1 MSEVAENPPT
11 KQEGTALQ
19 PPTDA
24 QGHPVREWIDT
35 LLQAA
40 GIAKDKQKTP
50 AQSDD
55 KAAVN
60 PTDATA
66 APDDASVST
75 TVADAKDAAATDAT
89 TSESNKEDEDKESSP
104 TVSDT
109 KDVSMDPAA
118 DEAKPG
124 EGASAPAPKRYR
136 RRRCEIEGCSK
147 FARFNNACSGH
158 GGRRLCAEAGC
169 ERVAQFG
176 HKCSAHGGIKFC
188 SVEGCQRAV
197 QSRGCCKT
205 HGGGVRCQYPDCT
218 KGAISKGFCRSHG
231 GGSRCAE
238 EGCEK
243 WAQRHGYCV
252 RHSKSSSAP
261 KATPI
266 QRAREPSVVDIACKE
281 RSSDCYSGNE
291 KARQSVDLKFG
302 DFVDYYQATFRK
314 QSHWLQ
320 TVGGLEFYLA
330 QCPIAVPKPDATCT
344 KASLPAIMNHFR
356 IPACLQ
362 GKSVTQVNL
371 WMTVQP
377 GRTTLHYDAYQ
388 NILVVLYGKKVV
400 TLYPPSDTAK
410 MYPYPVHTK
419 STNHSQVNIVQPD
432 FAKHPRFKEASAQRF
447 EVAAGDAVLIPEGW
461 WHQVDSDEFTV
472 AVNYWWNGVR
482 DQLVEDP
489 RMAPYYGRVML
500 EELVK
505 QQCESRLS
513 AVRSS
518 AAAGTQSTFQ
528 DERRVVAAIVAA
540 NSQETRERIFLSLD
554 ATTFVKT
561 QRLLATDH
569 APCWREL
576 LANASVDLVMVLADC
591 WESDDFEV
599 DLLGV
604 LFGALESEEDAVKE
618 QLVAKQAQF
627 RRECAVEMYQSL
639 FG

>member
-136 RRRCEIEGCSK
+136 RRRLQCVAPNQLPR
-147 FARFNNACSGH
+147 FAPESVHLLESYA
-158 GGRRLCAEAGC
+158 
-169 ERVAQFG
+169 
-176 HKCSAHGGIKFC
+176 AH
-188 SVEGCQRAV
+188 RD
-197 QSRGCCKT
+197 T
-205 HGGGVRCQYPDCT
+205 
-218 KGAISKGFCRSHG
+218 
-231 GGSRCAE
+231 
-238 EGCEK
+238 
-243 WAQRHGYCV
+243 
-252 RHSKSSSAP
+252 
-261 KATPI
+261 
-266 QRAREPSVVDIACKE
+266 VVDIACKE

-371 WMTVQP
+371 WMTVQR

-554 ATTFVKT
+554 ATTFVKA

>member
-158 GGRRLCAEAGC
+158 GGRL
-169 ERVAQFG
+169 
-176 HKCSAHGGIKFC
+176 
-188 SVEGCQRAV
+188 
-197 QSRGCCKT
+197 
-205 HGGGVRCQYPDCT
+205 
-218 KGAISKGFCRSHG
+218 
-231 GGSRCAE
+231 
-238 EGCEK
+238 
-243 WAQRHGYCV
+243 
-252 RHSKSSSAP
+252 
-261 KATPI
+261 
-266 QRAREPSVVDIACKE
+266 VDIACKE

-344 KASLPAIMNHFR
+344 KATLPAIMNHFR

-362 GKSVTQVNL
+362 DKSVTQVNL

-482 DQLVEDP
+482 DQLVENP

>member
-75 TVADAKDAAATDAT
+75 TVADAKDAAATDVT

-176 HKCSAHGGIKFC
+176 HKCSAHVQCVAPNQLPRFAPE
-188 SVEGCQRAV
+188 SVHLLESYAAHRD
-197 QSRGCCKT
+197 T
-205 HGGGVRCQYPDCT
+205 
-218 KGAISKGFCRSHG
+218 
-231 GGSRCAE
+231 
-238 EGCEK
+238 
-243 WAQRHGYCV
+243 
-252 RHSKSSSAP
+252 
-261 KATPI
+261 
-266 QRAREPSVVDIACKE
+266 VVDIACKE